1 VSVQVTGA
9 FAGARVVVTGAGGIF
24 GRRIAA
30 AFARAGARLCL
41 SDPRPEVL
49 DQLPGELGLSPDA
62 TLLHVTELR
71 EDDSILD
78 LVRLVERAWGAPD
91 ILINNAG
98 VYPRGQLLDIPADE
112 WDRIMDVNLR
122 APFLLTREIARLMI
136 RAGVQGSVVNITSGA
151 ARTLRTGSVPYG
163 TSKAALER
171 LTAGLALEL
180 APHRIRVNAVSPGF
194 APGSTVSPL
203 SPAYV
208 DAMLARIPLGRSSGP
223 DDAPNAILFL
233 CSENASFITGA
244 TLAVDGGNSL
254 GTVDPSPGSIGG
266 PPGGPAAS
274 PTG

>member
-1 VSVQVTGA
+1 MSVQVTGA

>member
-1 VSVQVTGA
+1 VSAQVTGA
-9 FAGARVVVTGAGGIF
+9 FPGARVVVTGAGGVF

-49 DQLPGELGLSPDA
+49 DQLPRELGLSLEA

-91 ILINNAG
+91 VLINNAG

-122 APFLLTREIARLMI
+122 APFLLTREMARLMI
-136 RAGVQGSVVNITSGA
+136 RAGVRGSVVNITSGA
-151 ARTLRTGSVPYG
+151 ARALRTGSVPYG

-208 DAMLARIPLGRSSGP
+208 DAMLARIPLGRPSGP

-233 CSENASFITGA
+233 CSEHASFITGA

-254 GTVDPSPGSIGG
+254 GTVDPSVGSIGG
-266 PPGGPAAS
+266 PPGDPAAS